1 MKCEDTVNMGRHIY
15 TGQVILSDRLGFVL
29 LYLIVEF
36 ISCAQLNHSENLV
49 LFGEFTFHEMVQN
62 TFSHR
67 GPQRCASVVQSS
79 VRLARVQGLQHVTNL
94 LPRALQHV
102 ERRDAQRCSRST
114 KTLACVQLS
123 PEFRSRF
130 IMSSSCDASSTCPIP
145 SRSSWPPLHD
155 SYSQTPGGTL
165 FSTTPGG
172 EMRLPSVFIFN
183 SRIYFLTSDFVLH
196 ASFSRILQRTL
207 FLCEVS

>member
-1 MKCEDTVNMGRHIY
+1 
-15 TGQVILSDRLGFVL
+15 
-29 LYLIVEF
+29 
-36 ISCAQLNHSENLV
+36 
-49 LFGEFTFHEMVQN
+49 MVQN

-145 SRSSWPPLHD
+145 SRCSWPPLHD

-207 FLCEVS
+207 FLCEVSWSFALRNHVKPEAIRCLQATGFLLNNPVIYSCHWHLGLFQSSAHLAQWTCTNLI